1 MHTGSIKDVL
11 VTFIIFVVAE
21 LFAIV
26 EVGRAIGALDTVA
39 LLIIVSLL
47 GVSLMRRVG
56 LGVWRRAQSRVQA
69 GEVPGREIVDG
80 VLVLA
85 GGALLAVPGFISDV
99 LGLLLFLPPVR
110 AVVRR
115 IVLRRL
121 SRRASLTVIEGHAR
135 EVSPPEI
142 EP

>member
-1 MHTGSIKDVL
+1 MFVALIV
-11 VTFIIFVVAE
+11 FVVAE

-26 EVGRAIGALDTVA
+26 EVGRAIGALDTVL
-39 LLIIVSLL
+39 LLIVVSLV

-85 GGALLAVPGFISDV
+85 GGALLAIPGFISDV

-115 IVLRRL
+115 IALGRL
-121 SRRASLTVIEGHAR
+121 GRRASVTIIEGRAR
-135 EVSPPEI
+135 EVSRPEL